1 MFGKRHPSG
10 CLFLWYTNY
19 IFYDKLVARN
29 IMSDDKKPPLRKDRR
44 RAKKKTH
51 KLTER
56 HVEMIRSQKG
66 KQSVREI
73 AKWFARETHYIY
85 KVSPSMVHHILTGK
99 RHTKKEDQQSIY
111 DLIQEELSDEELAK
125 LDPKKVNYD

>member
-1 MFGKRHPSG
+1 M
-10 CLFLWYTNY
+10 T
-19 IFYDKLVARN
+19 DE
-29 IMSDDKKPPLRKDRR
+29 KKPQRKDRR

-56 HVEMIRSQKG
+56 HVQMIRSQKG

-85 KVSPSMVHHILTGK
+85 KVSPSMIHHILTGK
-99 RHTKKEDQQSIY
+99 RHVRKEDQKSIY
-111 DLIQEELSDEELAK
+111 DLIEEEISEEELAK
-125 LDPKKVNYD
+125 LDPKKVKYE

>member
-1 MFGKRHPSG
+1 
-10 CLFLWYTNY
+10 
-19 IFYDKLVARN
+19 
-29 IMSDDKKPPLRKDRR
+29 MSEEKKPPVRKDRR

-56 HVEMIRSQKG
+56 HVDMIRSQKG

-85 KVSPSMVHHILTGK
+85 KVSPSMVHHILSGK
-99 RHTKKEDQQSIY
+99 RHARKEDQQSIY
-111 DLIQEELSDEELAK
+111 DLIESGMTEEELAA
-125 LDPKKVNYD
+125 LDPKKINYD

>member
-1 MFGKRHPSG
+1 
-10 CLFLWYTNY
+10 
-19 IFYDKLVARN
+19 
-29 IMSDDKKPPLRKDRR
+29 MSDDKKPIRKDRR
-44 RAKKKTH
+44 RAKKKTY

-85 KVSPSMVHHILTGK
+85 KVSPSMVHHILSGK
-99 RHTKKEDQQSIY
+99 RHGKKEDQKSIY
-111 DLIQEELSDEELAK
+111 DLIEEEASEEELAA
-125 LDPKKVNYD
+125 LDPKKVKYE

>member
-1 MFGKRHPSG
+1 
-10 CLFLWYTNY
+10 
-19 IFYDKLVARN
+19 
-29 IMSDDKKPPLRKDRR
+29 MSDEKKTPIRKDRR

-51 KLTER
+51 KLTKR

-73 AKWFARETHYIY
+73 AKWFAKATHYIY
-85 KVSPSMVHHILTGK
+85 KISPSMVHHILTGK
-99 RHTKKEDQQSIY
+99 RHARKEDQKSIY
-111 DLIQEELSDEELAK
+111 DLIAEEISEEDLSK

>member
-1 MFGKRHPSG
+1 
-10 CLFLWYTNY
+10 
-19 IFYDKLVARN
+19 
-29 IMSDDKKPPLRKDRR
+29 MSDESKPVRKDRR

-56 HVEMIRSQKG
+56 HVNMIRSQKG

-85 KVSPSMVHHILTGK
+85 KVSPSMVHHILSGK
-99 RHTKKEDQQSIY
+99 RHSRKEDQVSIY
-111 DLIQEELSDEELAK
+111 DLIKGDVSEEELQN
-125 LDPKKVNYD
+125 LDPKKVDYE

>member
-1 MFGKRHPSG
+1 
-10 CLFLWYTNY
+10 
-19 IFYDKLVARN
+19 
-29 IMSDDKKPPLRKDRR
+29 MSDEKKAPIRKDRR

-73 AKWFARETHYIY
+73 AKWFAKETHYIY
-85 KVSPSMVHHILTGK
+85 KVSPSMVHMILTGQ
-99 RHTKKEDQQSIY
+99 RHGSRDDQQSIY
-111 DLIQEELSDEELAK
+111 DLIEEEISEEELSK
-125 LDPKKVNYD
+125 LDPKKINYD

>member
-1 MFGKRHPSG
+1 
-10 CLFLWYTNY
+10 
-19 IFYDKLVARN
+19 
-29 IMSDDKKPPLRKDRR
+29 MSDNKKPPIRKDRR
-44 RAKKKTH
+44 RAKKKTY

-99 RHTKKEDQQSIY
+99 RHARKEDKVSIY
-111 DLIQEELSDEELAK
+111 DLIEENISEEEINK
-125 LDPKKVNYD
+125 IDPKKVDYD

>member
-1 MFGKRHPSG
+1 
-10 CLFLWYTNY
+10 
-19 IFYDKLVARN
+19 
-29 IMSDDKKPPLRKDRR
+29 MSDDKKPLRKDRR

-56 HVEMIRSQKG
+56 HVNMIRSQKG

-85 KVSPSMVHHILTGK
+85 KVSPSMVHHILSGK
-99 RHTKKEDQQSIY
+99 RHGKKEDQQSIY
-111 DLIQEELSDEELAK
+111 DLIEEEISEEELAK

>member
-1 MFGKRHPSG
+1 M
-10 CLFLWYTNY
+10 T
-19 IFYDKLVARN
+19 DE
-29 IMSDDKKPPLRKDRR
+29 KKPERKDRR
-44 RAKKKTH
+44 RAKKKTY

-56 HVEMIRSQKG
+56 HVQMIRSQKG

-99 RHTKKEDQQSIY
+99 RHARKEDQRSIY
-111 DLIQEELSDEELAK
+111 DLIEEEVSEEELAK
-125 LDPKKVNYD
+125 LDPKKVKYE

>member
-1 MFGKRHPSG
+1 
-10 CLFLWYTNY
+10 
-19 IFYDKLVARN
+19 
-29 IMSDDKKPPLRKDRR
+29 MSDDKKLPARKDRR

-85 KVSPSMVHHILTGK
+85 KVSPSMVHHILSGK
-99 RHTKKEDQQSIY
+99 RHGRKEDQQSIY
-111 DLIQEELSDEELAK
+111 DLIESGMSEEELAQ
-125 LDPKKVNYD
+125 LDPKKINYD

>member
-1 MFGKRHPSG
+1 
-10 CLFLWYTNY
+10 
-19 IFYDKLVARN
+19 
-29 IMSDDKKPPLRKDRR
+29 MSEEKKPPVRKDRR

-56 HVEMIRSQKG
+56 HVDMIRSQKG

-85 KVSPSMVHHILTGK
+85 KVSPSMVHHILSGK
-99 RHTKKEDQQSIY
+99 RHARKEDQQSIY
-111 DLIQEELSDEELAK
+111 DLIESGMTEEELATI
-125 LDPKKVNYD
+125 DPKKINYD

>member
-1 MFGKRHPSG
+1 
-10 CLFLWYTNY
+10 
-19 IFYDKLVARN
+19 
-29 IMSDDKKPPLRKDRR
+29 MSDEKKTPIRKDRR

-56 HVEMIRSQKG
+56 HVGMIRSQKG

-85 KVSPSMVHHILTGK
+85 KISPSMVHHILTGK
-99 RHTKKEDQQSIY
+99 RHARKEDQKSIY
-111 DLIQEELSDEELAK
+111 DLIAEEISEEDLSK

>member
-1 MFGKRHPSG
+1 
-10 CLFLWYTNY
+10 
-19 IFYDKLVARN
+19 
-29 IMSDDKKPPLRKDRR
+29 MSDEKKPPIRKDRR

-99 RHTKKEDQQSIY
+99 RHTRKEDKVSIY
-111 DLIQEELSDEELAK
+111 DLIEENISDEEIDK
-125 LDPKKVNYD
+125 LDPKKVDYD

>member
-1 MFGKRHPSG
+1 MATKQ
-10 CLFLWYTNY
+10 
-19 IFYDKLVARN
+19 
-29 IMSDDKKPPLRKDRR
+29 RKDRA

-56 HVEMIRSQKG
+56 HVNMIRSQKG

-85 KVSPSMVHHILTGK
+85 KVSPSMVHHILSGK
-99 RHTKKEDQQSIY
+99 RHAPKEDHLSIY
-111 DLIQEELSDEELAK
+111 DLIEEEVSDEELAK
-125 LDPKKVNYD
+125 LDPKKVDYD

>member
-1 MFGKRHPSG
+1 
-10 CLFLWYTNY
+10 
-19 IFYDKLVARN
+19 
-29 IMSDDKKPPLRKDRR
+29 MSDEKKTPIRKDRR

-51 KLTER
+51 KLTEL
-56 HVEMIRSQKG
+56 HVGMRRSQKG

-85 KVSPSMVHHILTGK
+85 KISPSMVHHILTGK
-99 RHTKKEDQQSIY
+99 RHARKEDQKSIY
-111 DLIQEELSDEELAK
+111 DLIEEEISEEDLSK

>member
-1 MFGKRHPSG
+1 
-10 CLFLWYTNY
+10 
-19 IFYDKLVARN
+19 
-29 IMSDDKKPPLRKDRR
+29 MSKDSKPPVRKDRR
-44 RAKKKTH
+44 RAKEKTH

-85 KVSPSMVHHILTGK
+85 KVSPSMVHHILSGK
-99 RHTKKEDQQSIY
+99 RHARKEVQKSIY
-111 DLIQEELSDEELAK
+111 DLIEEEISEEDLAK
-125 LDPKKVNYD
+125 LDPKKINYD

>member
-1 MFGKRHPSG
+1 
-10 CLFLWYTNY
+10 
-19 IFYDKLVARN
+19 
-29 IMSDDKKPPLRKDRR
+29 MSDQKKPPIRKDRT
-44 RAKKKTH
+44 RAKKKTY

-99 RHTKKEDQQSIY
+99 RHGKKEDQQSIY
-111 DLIQEELSDEELAK
+111 DLIEEEISEEDLAN
-125 LDPKKVNYD
+125 LDPKKIKYE

>member
-1 MFGKRHPSG
+1 
-10 CLFLWYTNY
+10 
-19 IFYDKLVARN
+19 
-29 IMSDDKKPPLRKDRR
+29 MSEEKKPPVRKDRR

-56 HVEMIRSQKG
+56 HVDMIRSQRG

-85 KVSPSMVHHILTGK
+85 KVSPSMVHHILSGK
-99 RHTKKEDQQSIY
+99 RHARKEDQQSIY
-111 DLIQEELSDEELAK
+111 DLIESGMSEEELAAI
-125 LDPKKVNYD
+125 DPKKINYN

>member
-1 MFGKRHPSG
+1 
-10 CLFLWYTNY
+10 
-19 IFYDKLVARN
+19 
-29 IMSDDKKPPLRKDRR
+29 MSEEKKPPVRKDRR

-56 HVEMIRSQKG
+56 HVDMIRSQKG

-85 KVSPSMVHHILTGK
+85 KVSPSMVHHILSGK
-99 RHTKKEDQQSIY
+99 RHARKEDQQSIY
-111 DLIQEELSDEELAK
+111 DLIESGMTEEELAAI
-125 LDPKKVNYD
+125 DPKKINYD

>member
-1 MFGKRHPSG
+1 
-10 CLFLWYTNY
+10 
-19 IFYDKLVARN
+19 
-29 IMSDDKKPPLRKDRR
+29 MSDEKKTPIRKDRQ

-56 HVEMIRSQKG
+56 HVNMIRSQKG

-73 AKWFARETHYIY
+73 AKWFARETHHIY

-99 RHTKKEDQQSIY
+99 RHRRKEDQRSIY
-111 DLIQEELSDEELAK
+111 DLIEEEISDEELAA